1 MKLLLY
7 NAVHYLRKNS
17 NNVFGPLQTFNLD
30 KLHLFNKRTPSDFRQ
45 IKWPCEQA
53 FFFCHSAA

>member
-7 NAVHYLRKNS
+7 NAVDYLRKNS

-30 KLHLFNKRTPSDFRQ
+30 KLHFFNKRTPSDFRQ

-53 FFFCHSAA
+53 FFLP